1 MPCGCMKAKLSKSL
15 HAEKLQAMQ
24 QKRENINPPMKKI
37 ESSTPKKMT
46 LAEFEKM
53 MKKKS

>member
-37 ESSTPKKMT
+37 ESSTPRKMT